1 VTQKAQGAKVIEIA
15 LAAAFSYG
23 NNVVSIP
30 EASPG
35 GDGLQSIK
43 AQTGSACLPT
53 RPLQRVVSRNR
64 VDIAKGAAAIVA
76 REDLLA
82 QVAGVGAQ
90 PPLVYAVIA
99 AEGAAAPSEY
109 LELAPAAERK
119 PIRTSEH
126 ILHIG
131 AAARKCTGYRHV
143 LLQNRPDEPVQ
154 R

>member
-1 VTQKAQGAKVIEIA
+1 VTQKAQGAKVVEIA
-15 LAAAFSYG
+15 LSPAFSYG
-23 NNVVSIP
+23 NNVIGVP

-35 GDGLQSIK
+35 RDGLQSIK
-43 AQTGSACLPT
+43 AQTGSLRLPA
-53 RPLQRVVSRNR
+53 RSLQRVVSGNG
-64 VDIAKGAAAIVA
+64 VDIAKGAAAVVA

-82 QVAGVGAQ
+82 QIAGVGTQ
-90 PPLVYAVIA
+90 PPLVYAEVA
-99 AEGAAAPSEY
+99 AEGAATPGEN

-143 LLQNRPDEPVQ
+143 LLQNRLDEPVQ